1 GFRTA
6 VDKSLLLSCASL
18 GHLDQLLHVTT
29 TATNAILEGKG
40 AAAALLITEGFRYVL
55 EIGRH
60 DIPRHANMFA
70 WVKPSRP
77 VAPELIFEIG
87 GRLDV
92 DGDELELLDERAVLE
107 AARRLREARV
117 SSVAVCFLH
126 SYANPVHERRTRELL
141 RSEHPDC
148 AVSLSSDVLPVFRE
162 YERAMAT
169 VLNAYVQPLVGTYV
183 GGLEAR
189 LHRLGVGAPLRIMK

>member
-40 AAAALLITEGFRYVL
+40 AAAALLITKGFHYVL

-77 VAPELIFEIG
+77 VAPELIFGIG
-87 GRLDV
+87 GGPGVSGGQLRAP
-92 DGDELELLDERAVLE
+92 DGAAVAD
-107 AARRLREARV
+107 AARAR
-117 SSVAVCFLH
+117 
-126 SYANPVHERRTRELL
+126 P
-141 RSEHPDC
+141 
-148 AVSLSSDVLPVFRE
+148 
-162 YERAMAT
+162 
-169 VLNAYVQPLVGTYV
+169 Q
-183 GGLEAR
+183 AR
-189 LHRLGVGAPLRIMK
+189 